1 MKRTVTILIILLCLS
16 IGAFGLEITVTPPT
30 VSGTG
35 AFDAAINT
43 AIATIVDGILL
54 VDANAELDKYTD
66 QPKLA
71 EGFANAGTYASHAAN
86 HRGLMGYKFL
96 VVSAGTML
104 GLQLPA
110 SSEAGMMNALDDL
123 QTEGDL
129 YAGAAWQVISAQVG
143 LNCSFLVEDLYLSAK
158 VGKFT
163 IDYENLSFDSFN
175 IGILADYQLIK
186 PKSLLGLIKWRG
198 LKVGSGIIMETN
210 TTDYTLA
217 LPTIS
222 SATGLVDYDG
232 GGPFPAVDAT
242 ITLDPSINLGVETS
256 TYTIPI
262 DIVTGIRL
270 LWIANISVGVGAD
283 INFGSSEII
292 LGADGITNIDSP
304 FLEAIPGATF
314 TPGTITV
321 TGGTAGAGPQFLRP
335 RLTASLGLGLGPVK
349 LDVPLTYYFGTEP
362 GLNLGVTLAVTL

>member
-1 MKRTVTILIILLCLS
+1 MKRTATILITLLCLS
-16 IGAFGLEITVTPPT
+16 IGAFGLEITVTAPT
-30 VSGTG
+30 VSGLVP
-35 AFDAAINT
+35 AALNTTINGI
-43 AIATIVDGILL
+43 IAPIVNTTLL
-54 VDANAELDKYTD
+54 GLANAELDKYGN

-96 VVSAGTML
+96 VISAGTMV
-104 GLQLPA
+104 GLQAPA
-110 SSEAGMMNALDDL
+110 SSEAGLLNALDDL
-123 QTEGDL
+123 ETEGDL
-129 YAGAAWQVISAQVG
+129 YAGAAWQVLSAQVG
-143 LNCSFLVEDLYLSAK
+143 LNCSFLVDGLYLSVK
-158 VGKFT
+158 FGKFT
-163 IDYENLSFDSFN
+163 IDYEELSFDSFN

-186 PKSLLGLIKWRG
+186 PKSLFGIIKWRG

-217 LPTIS
+217 LPPIEQI
-222 SATGLVDYDG
+222 VPNIG
-232 GGPFPAVDAT
+232 GSGQSAT

-283 INFGSSEII
+283 INFGSSEIT
-292 LGADGITNIDSP
+292 LGADGITDMDLP
-304 FLEAIPGATF
+304 ELDLIPGATF

-321 TGGTAGAGPQFLRP
+321 TGGTAGEGPKFLRP
-335 RLTASLGLGLGPVK
+335 RITASLGVGLGPVK

-362 GLNLGVTLAVTL
+362 GLNAGVTLAITL

>member
-16 IGAFGLEITVTPPT
+16 IGAFGLEITVTAPT
-30 VSGTG
+30 VSGSPGG
-35 AFDAAINT
+35 AGVDATINGLV
-43 AIATIVDGILL
+43 ATIVDGTLL
-54 VDANAELDKYTD
+54 SRAEDELDKYGN

-96 VVSAGTML
+96 VISAGTMF
-104 GLQLPA
+104 GIQAPA
-110 SSEAGMMNALDDL
+110 SSEAGLLNALDDL
-123 QTEGDL
+123 ETEGDL

-143 LNCSFLVEDLYLSAK
+143 LNCSFLVDDLYLSVK
-158 VGKFT
+158 FGKFT
-163 IDYENLSFDSFN
+163 IEYEELSFDSFN

-186 PKSLLGLIKWRG
+186 PKSLLGIIKWRG
-198 LKVGSGIIMETN
+198 IKVGSGFIMETN

-217 LPTIS
+217 LPPIEQIV
-222 SATGLVDYDG
+222 ANIGGTGQS
-232 GGPFPAVDAT
+232 AT

-262 DIVTGIRL
+262 DLVTGIRL

-292 LGADGITNIDSP
+292 LGANGITNITSP
-304 FLEAIPGATF
+304 GLEVLGASFVPGSIAI
-314 TPGTITV
+314 
-321 TGGTAGAGPQFLRP
+321 TGGTAGAGPKFLRP
-335 RLTASLGLGLGPVK
+335 RITASLGLGVGPVK
-349 LDVPLTYYFGTEP
+349 LDVPLTYYIGTEP
-362 GLNLGVTLAVTL
+362 GLNLGVTVAITL